1 MLLNVKN
8 DTLIAKFIKL
18 KKKTFLHIPLANV
31 LGFRDGLSMQISIV
45 SSNGMLVK
53 LLDVGCLGSF
63 LPCILSLSQIVLS
76 VEFRNSDGTCTKSM
90 DDLKLWG

>member
-1 MLLNVKN
+1 
-8 DTLIAKFIKL
+8 
-18 KKKTFLHIPLANV
+18 
-31 LGFRDGLSMQISIV
+31 MQISIV

-90 DDLKLWG
+90 DDLKL